1 MRATA
6 SDPELARNCGVPT
19 RWVIDSAWLLSGL
32 LCGLAG
38 VALVIELGSFDTTTG
53 SAFLVPVIAA
63 AVLGGVG
70 HPYGAMLGALV
81 IGIASELAATYFDP
95 TYKDVVAFLV
105 LIAVLLIRPQGIFA
119 EVAIQKE
126 VAA

>member
-1 MRATA
+1 
-6 SDPELARNCGVPT
+6 VPT
-19 RWVIDSAWLLSGL
+19 RWVIDGSWLLSGL

-38 VALVIELGSFDTTTG
+38 VALVTELGSFDFTTG
-53 SAFLVPVIAA
+53 SVFLIPVIAA

-70 HPYGAMLGALV
+70 QPYGAMLGALV
-81 IGIASELAATYFDP
+81 IGLATELYATYVDP

-105 LIAVLLIRPQGIFA
+105 LIVVLLIRPQGIFA
-119 EVAIQKE
+119 EVASQKE